1 MTIIVGITGGIGSG
15 KSTLSKE
22 IRKKNFKLLDSDE
35 IVANI
40 YNKPTKSFIKYL
52 KKIELGNSIKGKKIN
67 KKQISN
73 VIFSNNNIKSKLEDY
88 IFKIVRKK
96 REIFIKNEKK
106 RKTNIIFL
114 DIPLLFENN
123 LNRSF
128 NIIISVISSK
138 KERYKRLK
146 ISKNMSKEMFNKI
159 IKSQTSDIVR
169 KRKSD
174 IIIINNSTMEFY
186 IKKINNMLEKIVPWE
201 K

>member
-174 IIIINNSTMEFY
+174 IIIINNSTMGFY
-186 IKKINNMLEKIVPWE
+186 IKKINNILEKIVP
-201 K
+201 

>member
-123 LNRSF
+123 LNKSF

-174 IIIINNSTMEFY
+174 IIIINNSTMGFY
-186 IKKINNMLEKIVPWE
+186 IKKINNILEKIVP
-201 K
+201 

>member
-123 LNRSF
+123 LNKSF

-186 IKKINNMLEKIVPWE
+186 IKKINNILEKIVL
-201 K
+201 

>member
-123 LNRSF
+123 LNKSF

-186 IKKINNMLEKIVPWE
+186 IKKINNILEKIVP
-201 K
+201 

>member
-67 KKQISN
+67 KKHISN
-73 VIFSNNNIKSKLEDY
+73 VIFSNNNIKSKLENY

-186 IKKINNMLEKIVPWE
+186 IKKINNMLEKIVP
-201 K
+201 

>member
-186 IKKINNMLEKIVPWE
+186 IKKINNMLEKIVP
-201 K
+201 

>member
-186 IKKINNMLEKIVPWE
+186 IKKIVP
-201 K
+201 

>member
-73 VIFSNNNIKSKLEDY
+73 IIFSNNKIRSKLENY

-96 REIFIKNEKK
+96 REIFIRKEKK

-174 IIIINNSTMEFY
+174 IIIINNFTMEFY
-186 IKKINNMLEKIVPWE
+186 IKKINNMLEKIVP
-201 K
+201 